1 MQGKSTGRPGLAA
14 AVAGAGILALTAAMP
29 ASSAEMTTSDDLL
42 NAGDNTSDW
51 LTVHRTYDGQ
61 RYSPL
66 DQIDKSNVGGL
77 KVAYTVALG
86 GTEGGGFWRYGNIEA
101 TPIVEDGTM
110 YVPNGW
116 SELTALDLRAVGQGP
131 DMIKWVY
138 DPAVDKDWAGNVAC
152 CAINNRGVALW
163 QDQVI
168 MSVLDGRMM
177 AIGKESGEQTW
188 EIQLA
193 DPAIAETITVAPLV
207 IGDLAITGVSGAEY
221 GIRGWLAAVDLNTG
235 TERWRR
241 YTVPGPGE
249 PGHETW
255 TDDHDAWLTGGGSTW
270 QTGSYDPE
278 LNLVYW
284 GVGNPGPDWD
294 HDYRPGD
301 NLYTSGMIAIDP
313 DNGKVVFHFQYTPND
328 PYDFD
333 GINEN
338 ILVDANMAGQ
348 DRKAFIHADRNG
360 FFYAIDR
367 TDGSFIY
374 GLPFVKDLNWT
385 RGLDKVTGVPLDY
398 DPNSDLQTYVAEYT
412 PNRTNKTT
420 TFCPNLIG
428 GKNWMPMSYS
438 PKTRMAYVPTIES
451 CILVNN
457 EEEIPGPDGSYVLRE
472 WFSGGLPDTTTSKT
486 PEGDWIH
493 GTLTAVDV
501 TTGSIVRKLDT
512 RYPLIAGVLSTG
524 GGLVFVAQHEGKFC
538 AFDDQTL
545 DELWCFHMNT
555 LIDAPAM
562 TFAVDGKQY
571 VAVGSGGWGII
582 PTYFAAA
589 VPGLEKVRNANMLWV
604 FSL

>member
-1 MQGKSTGRPGLAA
+1 MRTTQGVRPGLAA
-14 AVAGAGILALTAAMP
+14 ATAGAFALAIAWQ
-29 ASSAEMTTSDDLL
+29 ASAAEMTTSDDLL
-42 NAGDNTSDW
+42 NADDNMSDW

-66 DQIDKSNVGGL
+66 EQIDKSNVAGL

-101 TPIVEDGTM
+101 TPIVEDGMM
-110 YVPNGW
+110 YMPNGW
-116 SELTALDLRAVGQGP
+116 SELTAIDLRAAGQGV
-131 DMIKWVY
+131 DMIKWIY
-138 DPAVDKDWAGNVAC
+138 DPGVDKDWAGNVAC

-163 QDQVI
+163 QDKVI

-177 AIGKESGEQTW
+177 ALDKDSGEQVW

-235 TERWRR
+235 QERWRR

-284 GVGNPGPDWD
+284 GIGNPGPDWD

-338 ILVDANMAGQ
+338 ILVDITSRG
-348 DRKAFIHADRNG
+348 
-360 FFYAIDR
+360 R
-367 TDGSFIY
+367 TARRS
-374 GLPFVKDLNWT
+374 
-385 RGLDKVTGVPLDY
+385 
-398 DPNSDLQTYVAEYT
+398 ST
-412 PNRTNKTT
+412 PTATASSTPSIGRTVRSSTA
-420 TFCPNLIG
+420 CP
-428 GKNWMPMSYS
+428 SS
-438 PKTRMAYVPTIES
+438 RT
-451 CILVNN
+451 
-457 EEEIPGPDGSYVLRE
+457 
-472 WFSGGLPDTTTSKT
+472 
-486 PEGDWIH
+486 
-493 GTLTAVDV
+493 
-501 TTGSIVRKLDT
+501 
-512 RYPLIAGVLSTG
+512 
-524 GGLVFVAQHEGKFC
+524 
-538 AFDDQTL
+538 
-545 DELWCFHMNT
+545 
-555 LIDAPAM
+555 
-562 TFAVDGKQY
+562 
-571 VAVGSGGWGII
+571 
-582 PTYFAAA
+582 
-589 VPGLEKVRNANMLWV
+589 
-604 FSL
+604 

>member
-1 MQGKSTGRPGLAA
+1 MQGKLARRATAVAA
-14 AVAGAGILALTAAMP
+14 AAGVGLFALA
-29 ASSAEMTTSDDLL
+29 ASSAGMTTSDDLL
-42 NAGDNTSDW
+42 NAADNVNDW
-51 LTVHRTYDGQ
+51 LTNHRTYDGQ

-66 DQIDKSNVGGL
+66 DQINKSNVSGL

-86 GTEGGGFWRYGNIEA
+86 GTEGGGFWRYGNIEG
-101 TPIVEDGTM
+101 TPLVEDGVM
-110 YVPNGW
+110 YMPNGW
-116 SELTALDLRAVGQGP
+116 SELTAIDLRAAGQGP
-131 DMIKWVY
+131 DMIKWIY

-163 QDQVI
+163 NDQVI

-177 AIGKESGEQTW
+177 AINKETGEQTW
-188 EIQLA
+188 QVQLA

-235 TERWRR
+235 VERWRR

-249 PGHETW
+249 PGNETW
-255 TDDHDAWLTGGGSTW
+255 TDDYDAWLTGGGSTW
-270 QTGSYDPE
+270 MTGTYDPE

-301 NLYTSGMIAIDP
+301 NLYTSGMIAINP

-338 ILVDANMAGQ
+338 ILVDINIGGQ

-367 TDGSFIY
+367 ADGSFIY
-374 GLPFVKDLNWT
+374 GLPFVKDVNWT

-398 DPNSDLQTYVAEYT
+398 DPNSDLQTYVTEFT
-412 PNRTNKTT
+412 PNRTIKST
-420 TFCPNLIG
+420 TFCPNVIG

-438 PKTRMAYVPTIES
+438 PKTQIAYVPTVES
-451 CILVNN
+451 CMLVNN
-457 EEEIPGPDGSYVLRE
+457 EEEIPGPDGTYVLRE
-472 WFSGGLPDTTTSKT
+472 WFSGGMPDVTTAKSLN
-486 PEGDWIH
+486 GDWLH
-493 GTLTAVDV
+493 GSLTAVDIA
-501 TTGSIVRKLDT
+501 TGSIIKKVDT
-512 RYPLIAGVLSTG
+512 KYPLIAGVLSTG

-538 AFDDQTL
+538 AFDDETL

-555 LIDAPAM
+555 LIDAPTM
-562 TFAVDGKQY
+562 TFTVDGKQY
-571 VAVGSGGWGII
+571 IAVASGGWGII
-582 PTYFAAA
+582 PTYFAPSS
-589 VPGLEKVRNANMLWV
+589 PGLEKVRNANLLWV